1 MTLRIMRFSLV
12 EESRSMIEDT
22 RRQDMISQ
30 EIAKMWKGLL
40 HGKDVAY
47 HQKVHCVRPLIAFFV
62 PSSLAG
68 AFLALPLLVL
78 LWYGVDAG
86 FTGYMQDPSVIHA
99 ARLSLSTSVLSL
111 LVTLALGTPLAYL
124 LARWSFPHKVTVET
138 IVDLPIVLPPM
149 VAGIGLLLAFG
160 RNGVLGGPLE
170 AMGIHLPFTTAA
182 VIFAQAFVS
191 APLYIRAARQGF
203 AAINPEVIEAAYTDG
218 ATEFTIFRRVMAPLA
233 GRAMLNGL
241 ILAWARAFGEFGATM
256 IFAGN
261 LQGVTQT
268 MPLVIFNGFETN
280 LGVALSLSLLLIM
293 ISALILLSLRMIE
306 KNASVNI

>member
-1 MTLRIMRFSLV
+1 
-12 EESRSMIEDT
+12 MIQDT
-22 RRQDMISQ
+22 SRQDVITEALSK
-30 EIAKMWKGLL
+30 AWKALVRV
-40 HGKDVAY
+40 DAVAY
-47 HQKVHCVRPLIAFFV
+47 HQKVHRFRPLMAFFL
-62 PSSLAG
+62 PGGLAG
-68 AFLALPLLVL
+68 LFLALPLMVL
-78 LWYGVDAG
+78 LWHGVDAG
-86 FTGYMQDPSVIHA
+86 FTGYLRDPSVVHA
-99 ARLSLSTSVLSL
+99 ARLSLSTSVISILM
-111 LVTLALGTPLAYL
+111 TLALGTPLAYV

-138 IVDLPIVLPPM
+138 IIDLPIVLPPM

-160 RNGVLGGPLE
+160 RNGVLGKPLD
-170 AMGIHLPFTTAA
+170 AWGIHLPFTTAA

-203 AAINPEVIEAAYTDG
+203 SAINPEVIEAAYTDG
-218 ATEFTIFRRVMAPLA
+218 APELCIFRTVMMPLA

-241 ILAWARAFGEFGATM
+241 ILCWARAFGEFGATM

-293 ISALILLSLRMIE
+293 ISTLILLTLRMIE
-306 KNASVNI
+306 KNASINV

>member
-1 MTLRIMRFSLV
+1 MIQDTGRRDAISEELAKAWKALV
-12 EESRSMIEDT
+12 RVN
-22 RRQDMISQ
+22 
-30 EIAKMWKGLL
+30 
-40 HGKDVAY
+40 DVAY
-47 HQKVHCVRPLIAFFV
+47 HQKVHRWRPLIAFFA
-62 PSSLAG
+62 PGGLAG
-68 AFLALPLLVL
+68 ALLALPLMVL
-78 LWYGVDAG
+78 LWHGVDAG
-86 FTGYMQDPSVIHA
+86 FTGYLRDPSVVHA
-99 ARLSLSTSVLSL
+99 ARLSLSTSVLSI
-111 LVTLALGTPLAYL
+111 LVTLALGTPLAYV

-160 RNGVLGGPLE
+160 RNGLLGGPLE

-191 APLYIRAARQGF
+191 APLYIRATRQGF

-218 ATEFTIFRRVMAPLA
+218 AAEFTIFRRVMLPLA

-293 ISALILLSLRMIE
+293 ISALILLTLRMIE